1 MRWFKDL
8 ERRRMLRKIGKEEK
22 EKPVGGWI
30 LLGCAKGALFSG
42 LIAWLFYQSMLGLIC
57 APFCFVFMSVGE
69 RRRAIRKA
77 TEEEQQLFVEYLGFL
92 KEALLVGYSLEQA
105 VGEAKKGM
113 LTMYKATTPFLR
125 AVTKMQRKMQLGQPV
140 ETVFSQWAEEALCE
154 DIREFSEVLYIA
166 KRTGG
171 VVQQVIADTEQ
182 VIREKQETLRYIR
195 SVLHSREYETKV
207 MKSMPFAMLAYLL
220 MFMPDFLEPLYH
232 NLTGICIMSVVL
244 VAYAGLCIVVDK
256 VVCISI

>member
-1 MRWFKDL
+1 MMRKN
-8 ERRRMLRKIGKEEK
+8 GKEEN
-22 EKPVGGWI
+22 ENRVRGWI
-30 LLGCAKGALFSG
+30 LPGCVKGAVFTG
-42 LIAWLFYQSMLGLIC
+42 LIAWLFYQSLFGIIC
-57 APFCFVFMSVGE
+57 APFCFAFMLISE
-69 RRRAIRKA
+69 RRRAIRRA
-77 TEEEQQLFVEYLGFL
+77 TEEEQQLFAEYLGFL
-92 KEALLVGYSLEQA
+92 KEALWVGYSLEQA

-113 LTMYKATTPFLR
+113 LTMYKATTPFLC

-140 ETVFSQWAEEALCE
+140 EAAFSQWAEDALCE
-154 DIREFSEVLYIA
+154 DIREFAEVLYIA

-171 VVQQVIADTEQ
+171 VVQQVIADTER
-182 VIREKQETLRYIR
+182 VIREKQETLHYIQ

-207 MKSMPFAMLAYLL
+207 MKSMPFAMLTYLL

-232 NLTGICIMSVVL
+232 NLMGICIMSVVL